1 MTDSQKNVTKILK
14 DLNIETYKQ
23 FADGKKV
30 LEINGKQSTYNSNI
44 PKISPL
50 ALIDFKWIMTKFN
63 IGAKRISTLYPFENI
78 HLANHLDS
86 INLEQYLY
94 TNSLSTKA
102 RSIMEGAIKTIYG
115 LESTQLNSLFAL
127 MYGKSGGGSLESL
140 CFTEKD
146 CAQEKRI
153 KYGAQQISEKLLG
166 IVLKGSN
173 EKTSNKILFNTQ
185 LMEINQNESNLD
197 EPCVVVTRNT
207 QSGVEEKFYAKKIIS
222 SIPINHYVNVK
233 FSPELPFYKR
243 NLFKFCQFGNYSKFI
258 VTYEKQFWKDKG
270 FSGEVLSDGSILYF
284 TEKKFNEYY
293 EKSSKNLTFN
303 KQAPTLG
310 PVSCLFDATTSDNQP
325 ALIGFIAGKAAV
337 EWHDQPEE
345 LRKNEIIECLVR
357 YFGDEARDFA
367 DFIEKDWNNEPF
379 TGGNL

>member
-1 MTDSQKNVTKILK
+1 VTDSQKNVTALLK

-30 LEINGKQSTYNSNI
+30 LELNGKQSTYSSNI

-50 ALIDFKWIMTKFN
+50 GLIDLKWIMTKFN

-102 RSIMEGAIKTIYG
+102 RSIMECAIKTIYG

-127 MYGKSGGGSLESL
+127 MYGKSGGGSVESL

-153 KYGAQQISEKLLG
+153 KYGAQQISQKLLNR
-166 IVLKGSN
+166 ILDSH
-173 EKTSNKILFNTQ
+173 EKASNKILFNTQ
-185 LMEINQNESNLD
+185 LMEINQNESNLN
-197 EPCVVVTRNT
+197 EPCVVVTKNT
-207 QSGVEEKFYAKKIIS
+207 QSGLVEKFYAKKIIS

-243 NLFKFCQFGNYSKFI
+243 NVFKFCQFGNYSKFI

-270 FSGEVLSDGSILYF
+270 FSGEVLSDGSILHF
-284 TEKKFNEYY
+284 NENKFNEFY
-293 EKSSKNLTFN
+293 EESSKSLAFN

-310 PVSCLFDATTSDNQP
+310 PISCLFDATTSDNQP
-325 ALIGFIAGKAAV
+325 GLIGFIAGKAAV
-337 EWHDQPEE
+337 EWHDLPEE
-345 LRKNEIIECLVR
+345 MRKKEIIECLVR
-357 YFGDEARDFA
+357 YFGDEARDYV
-367 DFIEKDWNNEPF
+367 DFMDKDWNSEPF